1 MIAEW
6 LKRFF
11 IIALTSI
18 LIACSGV
25 GETISGWINEDV
37 YVAPPS
43 ELVEFNQEFE
53 PVVAWTANTG
63 DGAREY
69 SDLGAWL
76 QGNMIVAVDN
86 EGEVSSY
93 EQATGRQLWQVDLDV
108 PVTTGVGG
116 GDGLIVVCTQEGE
129 VLALDET
136 NGDLR
141 WRKRLS
147 SEILAPPKA
156 SNNVVVVRSADG
168 RLTGLSVSD
177 GEVLWIY
184 QRAVPLLSLR
194 GTGAPVLADD
204 KVISGYA
211 NGKLVAVSIVDGKVI
226 WEKNIAV
233 PRGRTELDRIVDI
246 DSSPVIKDDNVYV
259 VAYHGNVAAV
269 SLDSGRTL
277 WSREASSRS
286 GLDVA
291 VGEAVY
297 LSDDSDYVW
306 AFQDGTGDALWR
318 QTRLLRRK
326 ISAPT
331 IVGENVLVGDFEG
344 YVHWI
349 SRKDGR
355 FVARLHIADSAIRSQ
370 PVVKD
375 DLVYITAVDGTLTA
389 LRIQ

>member
-1 MIAEW
+1 MIVEW
-6 LKRFF
+6 SKRC
-11 IIALTSI
+11 LVLCLSVV
-18 LIACSGV
+18 LMACGTV
-25 GETISGWINEDV
+25 DTVSGWFEDET
-37 YVAPPS
+37 YVAPPA
-43 ELVEFNQEFE
+43 ELVEFSQEFK
-53 PVVAWTANTG
+53 PTVAWTVNTG
-63 DGAREY
+63 DGASEY

-76 QGNMIVAVDN
+76 QGNMIVAIDN
-86 EGEVSSY
+86 EGDVSSY
-93 EQATGRQLWQVDLDV
+93 DQITGRQLWQVELDV
-108 PVTTGVGG
+108 PVTAGVGG
-116 GDGLIVVCTQEGE
+116 GDGLILVGTQEGE
-129 VLALDET
+129 VLALNET
-136 NGDLR
+136 NGDLL

-147 SEILAPPKA
+147 SEILVPPKA
-156 SNNVVVVRSADG
+156 SNNVVVARSADG
-168 RLTGLSVSD
+168 RLTGLSVND
-177 GEVLWIY
+177 GAVLWNY

-204 KVISGYA
+204 KVIAGYA

-226 WEKNIAV
+226 WEKSISV

-246 DSSPVIKDDNVYV
+246 DSAPVIKDGNVYV

-269 SLDSGRTL
+269 SLDSGRTI

-286 GLDVA
+286 GLDVF
-291 VGEAVY
+291 VGDAVY
-297 LSDDSDYVW
+297 LSDDSDYIW

-344 YVHWI
+344 YAHWI

-355 FVARLHIADSAIRSQ
+355 FVARLQVADSAIRSQ